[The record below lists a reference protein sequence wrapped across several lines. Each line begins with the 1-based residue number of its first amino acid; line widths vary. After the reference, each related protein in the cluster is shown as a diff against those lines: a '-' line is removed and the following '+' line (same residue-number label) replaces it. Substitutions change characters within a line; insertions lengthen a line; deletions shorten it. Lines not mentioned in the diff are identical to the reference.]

1 MHCPSQSIKKVQDK
15 AKGNMEQNIHELG
28 QLMKLPEG
36 YEWAHK
42 ASVSAHEIMKLRQSA
57 GWDPGIEAIW
67 LGCLDTALSL
77 RAVRLCA
84 TGELVGVGFL
94 TGNGRHAILCD
105 FCVHEQHQGKGIG
118 LAILHARISDVE
130 RMRIPFLYTSIS
142 AKNPLKNVYAEC
154 GFEGTDANLFRA
166 HTSFEDFDE

>member
-1 MHCPSQSIKKVQDK
+1 
-15 AKGNMEQNIHELG
+15 
-28 QLMKLPEG
+28 MKLPEG
-36 YEWAHK
+36 YEWAQEPPVT
-42 ASVSAHEIMKLRQSA
+42 AREIMKLRQSV
-57 GWDPGIEAIW
+57 GWDPGLEAIW
-67 LGCLDTALSL
+67 SGCLNTALSL
-77 RAVRLCA
+77 RAVRLSA